1 MQRPPLKLKKIIQKY
16 AEALRAGGYPV
27 EKIYLFGSQAKGTA
41 HRDSDI
47 DVAVISEKFNRNE
60 DKNWIFLSKAKMD
73 VDLRIEPHGFTVEE
87 FNNKEDPMVHEI
99 RTTGV
104 RVV

>member
-1 MQRPPLKLKKIIQKY
+1 MPITPLKLKKIIQKY
-16 AEALRAGGYPV
+16 AETLRAGGYPV
-27 EKIYLFGSQAKGTA
+27 EKMYLFGSQVNGKA
-41 HRDSDI
+41 HKDSDI
-47 DVAVISEKFNRNE
+47 DVAVVSNKLRRNKEKNRL
-60 DKNWIFLSKAKMD
+60 KLWKLKMS

-87 FNNKEDPMVHEI
+87 FNSKEDPMVHEI